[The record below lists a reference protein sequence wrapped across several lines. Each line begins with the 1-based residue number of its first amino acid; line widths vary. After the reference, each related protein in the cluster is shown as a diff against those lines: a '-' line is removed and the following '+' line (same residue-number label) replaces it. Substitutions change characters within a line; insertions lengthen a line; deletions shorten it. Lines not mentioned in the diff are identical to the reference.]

1 MRVLR
6 SVLELVILCFRQW
19 FHNEPQLLAKL
30 RDRLF
35 QMCIRMIDTDSS
47 CDDVELVELNSM
59 VELVSLSE
67 GRARARCPCLGHRYC
82 THGPTRR
89 SYTTYCRCLLSRR
102 NHEAT
107 YSQRA
112 QFLQPTP
119 ARGADGA
126 VGVR

>member
-19 FHNEPQLLAKL
+19 CHNEPQLLAKL

-47 CDDVELVELNSM
+47 CDDVEHMELNSM
-59 VELVSLSE
+59 VELVSLPEEESE
-67 GRARARCPCLGHRYC
+67 GPVSLPHHRHC

-89 SYTTYCRCLLSRR
+89 S
-102 NHEAT
+102 
-107 YSQRA
+107 
-112 QFLQPTP
+112 
-119 ARGADGA
+119 
-126 VGVR
+126 